1 MSTVLITGATRG
13 LGLATAR
20 AARAHGANV
29 ICAGR
34 DEATTH
40 AVAERLGAT
49 PVLLDLGSIAG
60 VRSTA
65 AQLPAVDAVVCNAG
79 LQLLRGLSFTPDGFE
94 ETFQVNHLAHL
105 ALLDV
110 LFSRPEPPRQAV
122 LIGSGTHD
130 PAVNSGT
137 PNPPDDDDPISLA
150 RPEPD
155 TDGALKSGLRRYAT
169 AKLLAAALAPALA
182 REHPAAHITCFD
194 PGLMAGTGLA
204 RQFPPAVRVLW
215 NTLFKATSVLP
226 FASTPARSGRA
237 MATLLCE
244 QPPTTPS
251 GAYVDHR
258 LRVVPASVRARD
270 VAYQDLVLHH
280 SRDLL
285 AGIRG

>member
-1 MSTVLITGATRG
+1 M
-13 LGLATAR
+13 
-20 AARAHGANV
+20 
-29 ICAGR
+29 CAGR
-34 DEATTH
+34 DKAATH
-40 AVAERLGAT
+40 AVAQRLGAE
-49 PVLLDLGSIAG
+49 PVVLDLGDIAG

-79 LQLLRGLSFTPDGFE
+79 VQVLRGLSFTPDGFE
-94 ETFQVNHLAHL
+94 ETFQINHLAHL

-122 LIGSGTHD
+122 LIGSATHD
-130 PAVNSGT
+130 PAINTGT
-137 PNPPDDDDPISLA
+137 PNPPDDDDPTSLA

-155 TDGALKSGLRRYAT
+155 TDGALKAGLRRYAT
-169 AKLLAAALAPALA
+169 SKLLAAAMTPALA
-182 REHPAAHITCFD
+182 REYPAAHFTCFD

-215 NTLFKATSVLP
+215 NTVFKAASILP
-226 FASTPARSGRA
+226 FASTPTASARA
-237 MATLLCE
+237 MATVLCE
-244 QPPTTPS
+244 QPPPAAS

-258 LRVVPASVRARD
+258 LRVVPPSARARD